1 MATLTPTLTLTS
13 KDATSAPL
21 SITVT
26 DTLTV
31 DVPVVNTS
39 EVLVLH
45 TGATNILTSAANTDI
60 TYVYLKNGDTTNII
74 TVKADDA
81 TSIMDLGPLEFAF
94 FPVKGAVGLEVQAN
108 VASCR
113 LEYGYW
119 TKS

>member
-1 MATLTPTLTLTS
+1 M
-13 KDATSAPL
+13 
-21 SITVT
+21 
-26 DTLTV
+26 
-31 DVPVVNTS
+31 NTS